1 MNELKTL
8 KTIVNPNVVQ
18 CEQLWQDKNNY
29 YIVSECCIGGDLH
42 KRLVSK
48 EDGKFT
54 EDDTGNIVYQILDAI
69 NYMHFT
75 KGISHRDMK
84 PENVMMVSNK
94 PDDLEVK
101 VTDFG
106 FSCFSDCGSTSK
118 LELGTLPFMAPEL
131 VA

>member
-1 MNELKTL
+1 M
-8 KTIVNPNVVQ
+8 
-18 CEQLWQDKNNY
+18 
-29 YIVSECCIGGDLH
+29 VSELCIGGDLW
-42 KRLVSK
+42 KRLCSQK
-48 EDGKFT
+48 DSKFT
-54 EDDTGNIVYQILDAI
+54 EDDAGNIVYQILDAI

-106 FSCFSDCGSTSK
+106 FSCFSDCETTS

-131 VA
+131 IA